1 MEITDAVAKTF
12 RMDDEAWRRH
22 ANPWSVWTRFA
33 AIPLML
39 LAIWS
44 RTWIGWWCLAPIA
57 AVVVWLF
64 LNPSAF
70 PPVEPR
76 SWAARGI
83 YGERIWTHD
92 KSSVPPDHR
101 QVLRVLVVLGLTG
114 FGLITRG
121 LMALDL
127 WPTLFGATVVIMA
140 QLWRIDRF
148 GWLWQLAEEQATD
161 VRGDR
166 SSC

>member
-1 MEITDAVAKTF
+1 MDMKEAVAKTF
-12 RMDDEAWRRH
+12 RMDEEAWRRH

-44 RTWIGWWCLAPIA
+44 RDWIGWWCLVPIA

-64 LNPSAF
+64 VNPSAF

-76 SWAARGI
+76 GWAARGI
-83 YGERIWTHD
+83 YGEHAWVRD
-92 KSSVPPDHR
+92 KSLVPPNHLV
-101 QVLRVLVVLGLTG
+101 VLRILVVLGLGG
-114 FGLITRG
+114 FGLMTWG
-121 LMALDL
+121 LVRLEV
-127 WPTLFGATVVIMA
+127 WPTVFGTTLLVVA

-148 GWLWQLAEEQATD
+148 GWLWERVEQ
-161 VRGDR
+161 RDR
-166 SSC
+166 VITG